1 MEIFHIVSLGIVASL
16 LYILLKDQQSSMAF
30 LLILITGIV
39 IFLAVIQY
47 IAEIFSLINT
57 LGQKANINGI
67 YIETILKI
75 IGIAYIA
82 DFGAHLT
89 RDAGLGAIAAKI
101 ELAGKVFILVL
112 AVPILTAVI
121 ETILG
126 FLPV

>member
-1 MEIFHIVSLGIVASL
+1 MEIFQVVSLGLVASL
-16 LYILLKDQQSSMAF
+16 LFIVLKDQKASLAF
-30 LLILITGIV
+30 LLILVTGII
-39 IFLAVIQY
+39 IFLTIVPK
-47 IAEIFSLINT
+47 IAEVFALIENI
-57 LGQKANINGI
+57 GQKANVNGI

-89 RDAGLGAIAAKI
+89 RDAGLNSVAAKI